1 MLLNIKIDNYKG
13 INNNIDISCIASNK
27 IKHSNN
33 DISKISEKLKIL
45 KNICIIGSNAS
56 GKTSILNAIETVQDF
71 LLFPHRK
78 SISNNKDFDNFI
90 KRMTPNEL
98 KKFLIDINTLKLG
111 EQNNLRSNDK
121 STIILELFIPKRK
134 NNISGIYTYTLIYK
148 NNYKES
154 GVLLEKLEFKKNYF
168 SKKSEVIC
176 LANNII
182 ESEITTTLLYQNNK
196 SKNQEKNI
204 DDRIKYYETFFNE
217 MIKHVSYLDGNE
229 GVDLL
234 ESFNKHG
241 NRFVEL
247 CNIADDKIIDV
258 SIDENKKKPKI
269 LFWNSKKTALTFSQ
283 LSNGTKK
290 ILVIG
295 SIILDSLEK
304 NNLLIIDEI
313 ELSLHPTLVNFLINL
328 NSSKDFNHFSQL
340 IFTTH
345 SPFVAFSMTNDQ
357 LYYISNKN
365 NNYFISS
372 ISNAIK
378 NNIIT
383 KDKSPEKAWLEDL
396 LIKNPDLNKIEHFLN
411 KK

>member
-90 KRMTPNEL
+90 KRMTPDEL

-304 NNLLIIDEI
+304 NNLLIVDEI